1 MAIET
6 GKREFKIELYDQ
18 LSRIGNA
25 LANGRRL
32 ELLDLLVQGERTV
45 ESLSTETEQP
55 VANVSQHLQVL
66 RRAHL
71 VEVRREG
78 TYAFYRVADK
88 AVIDLWMT
96 FRRTGENQLSEIR
109 ELVNAFFRRR
119 DALQAISQEEL
130 RNRLDD
136 PTLVVVDVRPASEYE
151 SGHIRGARSIP
162 VEELRSRLA
171 ELPKSRKIVAYCRG
185 PYCVF
190 ADEAV
195 ELLRA
200 KGFKVF
206 RLETGFPEW
215 MIEGNPIAQ
224 VSPETQ
230 PARNEL

>member
-1 MAIET
+1 MAGKT

-78 TYAFYRVADK
+78 TYAFYRVADN

-119 DALQAISQEEL
+119 DDLQAISQEEL
-130 RNRLDD
+130 KTRLDD
-136 PTLVVVDVRPASEYE
+136 PTLVVIDVRPTSEYE

-162 VEELRSRLA
+162 IEELRSRLA

-195 ELLRA
+195 EVLRA
-200 KGFKVF
+200 KGFKAF
-206 RLETGFPEW
+206 RLDTGFPEW
-215 MIEGNPIAQ
+215 VMEGNPTSQ
-224 VSPETQ
+224 VSRLT
-230 PARNEL
+230 